1 MSVYCLKTKI
11 MEQAKYDQMQTMLN
25 KLEDIKN
32 SQESIIDKI
41 NHVIT
46 DLFQNPDKE
55 LEKVME
61 EAHQRASDNV
71 DKIRAAMEEY
81 EIKFNKAQQS

>member
-1 MSVYCLKTKI
+1 MD
-11 MEQAKYDQMQTMLN
+11 QAKLDRMRKILS

-32 SQESIIDKI
+32 TQESSIDKI

-46 DLFQNPDKE
+46 DLFQHPDAK

-71 DKIRAAMEEY
+71 DMVREAIENYEER
-81 EIKFNKAQQS
+81 INKMTPE

>member
-1 MSVYCLKTKI
+1 MDDDNKLERMRKI
-11 MEQAKYDQMQTMLN
+11 LS

-32 SQESIIDKI
+32 TQESSIDKI

-46 DLFQNPDKE
+46 DLFEFPDSK
-55 LEKVME
+55 LEKVMG

-71 DKIRAAMEEY
+71 DMVREAIDEY
-81 EIKFNKAQQS
+81 QMRINKLSLQ

>member
-1 MSVYCLKTKI
+1 MD
-11 MEQAKYDQMQTMLN
+11 QAKLDHMRSMLN

-32 SQESIIDKI
+32 TQSSLIDKI

-46 DLFQNPDKE
+46 DLFQHPDKN

-61 EAHQRASDNV
+61 EAHQKASDNIDAV
-71 DKIRAAMEEY
+71 RDAMEEY
-81 EIKFNKAQQS
+81 EMAINKMENQN

>member
-1 MSVYCLKTKI
+1 MDQEKL
-11 MEQAKYDQMQTMLN
+11 DQMRSNLN

-46 DLFQNPDKE
+46 DLFQHPDPK
-55 LEKVME
+55 LEKAME
-61 EAHQRASDNV
+61 EAHQRSSDNV
-71 DKIRAAMEEY
+71 DAIREIIDDY
-81 EIKFNKAQQS
+81 EIKINKMENEG

>member
-1 MSVYCLKTKI
+1 MDEAKLERMRKI
-11 MEQAKYDQMQTMLN
+11 LS

-32 SQESIIDKI
+32 TQESSIDKI

-46 DLFQNPDKE
+46 DLFQHPDPK

-61 EAHQRASDNV
+61 DAHQRASDNV
-71 DKIRAAMEEY
+71 DMVREAINQYEER
-81 EIKFNKAQQS
+81 IQKMIPQ

>member
-1 MSVYCLKTKI
+1 

-46 DLFQNPDKE
+46 DLFQDPDKD

-61 EAHQRASDNV
+61 AAHQRASDNV
-71 DKIRAAMEEY
+71 DKIRDAMEEY

>member
-1 MSVYCLKTKI
+1 MDEAK
-11 MEQAKYDQMQTMLN
+11 MEQMRSMLN

-46 DLFQNPDKE
+46 DLFQHPDPE
-55 LEKVME
+55 LEKAME
-61 EAHQRASDNV
+61 KAHQAASEDV
-71 DKIRAAMEEY
+71 DAVTEIIEEY
-81 EIKFNKAQQS
+81 EIKINKLENEG

>member
-1 MSVYCLKTKI
+1 M
-11 MEQAKYDQMQTMLN
+11 DQEKLDHMRSTLN

-32 SQESIIDKI
+32 TQSSLIDKI

-46 DLFQNPDKE
+46 DLFQHPDKN

-61 EAHQRASDNV
+61 DAHQKASDNIDQV
-71 DKIRAAMEEY
+71 REAMEEY
-81 EIKFNKAQQS
+81 EMAINKMENQD

>member
-1 MSVYCLKTKI
+1 MDQEKL
-11 MEQAKYDQMQTMLN
+11 DQMRAILN

-46 DLFQNPDKE
+46 DLFQHPDPV
-55 LEKVME
+55 LEKAME
-61 EAHQRASDNV
+61 EAHQAASEDV
-71 DKIRAAMEEY
+71 DAVTEIIEDY
-81 EIKFNKAQQS
+81 EIKINKLESEG

>member
-1 MSVYCLKTKI
+1 MD
-11 MEQAKYDQMQTMLN
+11 QAKYDQMETMLH

-46 DLFQNPDKE
+46 DLFQNPDKD
-55 LEKVME
+55 LEKAME
-61 EAHQRASDNV
+61 DAHQKASDNV
-71 DKIRAAMEEY
+71 EKIAEATEEY
-81 EIKFNKAQQS
+81 QMKMNKLEQA

>member
-1 MSVYCLKTKI
+1 
-11 MEQAKYDQMQTMLN
+11 MQGMLN

-46 DLFQNPDKE
+46 DLFQHPDKE
-55 LEKVME
+55 LEKGME
-61 EAHQRASDNV
+61 AAHQRASDNV
-71 DKIRAAMEEY
+71 EAIGELIDEY
-81 EIKFNKAQQS
+81 EIKFNKLQQK

>member
-1 MSVYCLKTKI
+1 MDEGKLEQMRSV
-11 MEQAKYDQMQTMLN
+11 QN

-46 DLFQNPDKE
+46 DLFEHPDKD

-61 EAHQRASDNV
+61 DAHQKASDNV
-71 DKIRAAMEEY
+71 DSIREAIEEY
-81 EIKFNKAQQS
+81 EMKINKLESEG

>member
-1 MSVYCLKTKI
+1 MD
-11 MEQAKYDQMQTMLN
+11 QAKLDHMRSMLN

-32 SQESIIDKI
+32 TQSSLIDKI

-46 DLFQNPDKE
+46 DLFQHPDKN

-61 EAHQRASDNV
+61 DAHQKASDNIDAV
-71 DKIRAAMEEY
+71 REAMEDY
-81 EIKFNKAQQS
+81 EMAINKMENQD

>member
-1 MSVYCLKTKI
+1 MD
-11 MEQAKYDQMQTMLN
+11 QAKLDHMRSMLN

-32 SQESIIDKI
+32 TQSSIIDKI

-46 DLFQNPDKE
+46 DLFEHPDKN

-61 EAHQRASDNV
+61 EAHQKASDNIDAV
-71 DKIRAAMEEY
+71 REAMEEY
-81 EIKFNKAQQS
+81 EMAINKLENQD

>member
-1 MSVYCLKTKI
+1 MDEQKLEQMRSV
-11 MEQAKYDQMQTMLN
+11 LN

-46 DLFQNPDKE
+46 DLFQHPDKD

-61 EAHQRASDNV
+61 EAHQKASDNV
-71 DKIRAAMEEY
+71 DAIREAMEEF
-81 EIKFNKAQQS
+81 EMKINKIESQG

>member
-1 MSVYCLKTKI
+1 M
-11 MEQAKYDQMQTMLN
+11 DQEKLDHMRSTLN

-32 SQESIIDKI
+32 TQSSIIDKI

-46 DLFQNPDKE
+46 DLFQHPDKN

-61 EAHQRASDNV
+61 DAHQKASDNIDAV
-71 DKIRAAMEEY
+71 REAMEEY
-81 EIKFNKAQQS
+81 EMAINKMENE

>member
-1 MSVYCLKTKI
+1 MDEAKLEHMRKI
-11 MEQAKYDQMQTMLN
+11 LA

-32 SQESIIDKI
+32 TQESSIDKI

-46 DLFQNPDKE
+46 DLFQHPDPK

-61 EAHQRASDNV
+61 DAHQRASDNV
-71 DKIRAAMEEY
+71 DMVRAAMNAYEERVKKLTP
-81 EIKFNKAQQS
+81 E

>member
-1 MSVYCLKTKI
+1 MD
-11 MEQAKYDQMQTMLN
+11 QAKIDQMRSTLN

-46 DLFQNPDKE
+46 DLFEHPDKE
-55 LEKVME
+55 LEKIMNA
-61 EAHQRASDNV
+61 AHQESSDNV
-71 DKIRAAMEEY
+71 DTVRDAMEEY
-81 EIKFNKAQQS
+81 EMRINKLENQD

>member
-1 MSVYCLKTKI
+1 M
-11 MEQAKYDQMQTMLN
+11 DQDKLDHMRSTLN

-32 SQESIIDKI
+32 TQSSIIDKI

-46 DLFQNPDKE
+46 DLFEHPDKD

-61 EAHQRASDNV
+61 EAHQKASDNIDAV
-71 DKIRAAMEEY
+71 REAMEEY
-81 EIKFNKAQQS
+81 EMAINKMENQD

>member
-1 MSVYCLKTKI
+1 MDREKLERMRSTR
-11 MEQAKYDQMQTMLN
+11 N

-46 DLFQNPDKE
+46 DLFQHPDKD
-55 LEKVME
+55 LEKAME
-61 EAHQRASDNV
+61 KAHQKSSDNV
-71 DKIRAAMEEY
+71 DAIRAAIDEY
-81 EIKFNKAQQS
+81 EMRINKMENEG

>member
-1 MSVYCLKTKI
+1 MDEAKL
-11 MEQAKYDQMQTMLN
+11 EQMRSMLN

-55 LEKVME
+55 LEKAME
-61 EAHQRASDNV
+61 IAHQNSSDNV
-71 DKIRAAMEEY
+71 DAIREIIEDY
-81 EIKFNKAQQS
+81 EIRINQEEISD

>member
-1 MSVYCLKTKI
+1 M
-11 MEQAKYDQMQTMLN
+11 DQEKLDHMRSTLN

-32 SQESIIDKI
+32 TQSSIIDKI

-46 DLFQNPDKE
+46 DLFEHPDKN

-61 EAHQRASDNV
+61 DAHQKASDNIDAV
-71 DKIRAAMEEY
+71 REAMEEY
-81 EIKFNKAQQS
+81 EMEINKMENQS

>member
-1 MSVYCLKTKI
+1 MDEKKI
-11 MEQAKYDQMQTMLN
+11 LQMRSTLN

-32 SQESIIDKI
+32 SQESILDKI

-61 EAHQRASDNV
+61 DAHQKASDNV
-71 DKIRAAMEEY
+71 DAVREAIEEY
-81 EIKFNKAQQS
+81 EMRINKLETKD

>member
-1 MSVYCLKTKI
+1 MSDANKLEGMRKI
-11 MEQAKYDQMQTMLN
+11 LS

-32 SQESIIDKI
+32 TQESSIDKI

-46 DLFQNPDKE
+46 DLFEAPDPK

-61 EAHQRASDNV
+61 DAHQRASDNV
-71 DKIRAAMEEY
+71 DMVREAIEEY
-81 EIKFNKAQQS
+81 EMRINKLSLQ

>member
-1 MSVYCLKTKI
+1 M
-11 MEQAKYDQMQTMLN
+11 DQEKLDHMRSTLN

-32 SQESIIDKI
+32 TQSSIIDKI

-46 DLFQNPDKE
+46 DLFQHPDKN

-61 EAHQRASDNV
+61 DAHQKASDNIDAV
-71 DKIRAAMEEY
+71 REAMEEY
-81 EIKFNKAQQS
+81 EMAINKMENQ

>member
-1 MSVYCLKTKI
+1 MD
-11 MEQAKYDQMQTMLN
+11 QAKLDHMRSTLN

-32 SQESIIDKI
+32 TQSSIIDKI

-46 DLFQNPDKE
+46 DLFEHPDKN

-61 EAHQRASDNV
+61 DAHQKASDNIDAV
-71 DKIRAAMEEY
+71 REAMEEY
-81 EIKFNKAQQS
+81 EMAINKMEAQD